1 MLKLYGYAGSIYSR
15 VVKLA
20 LLEKGLAFDEVPIPL
35 RKDGS
40 FVLGAGYLDKSPM
53 GKLPCL
59 ETSAGTLTET
69 SVILDYLD
77 DLGEGPSFY
86 PADAFERAKVKELM
100 KCIELYIELPARRVY
115 GEFFTRPVSDPEKQV
130 VRELLE
136 SGFAAF
142 QSLARFEPYLA
153 GAEISYADFFG
164 LYAVPTA
171 TAVTREVYG
180 WDTYNWISG
189 LRDWLALMQE
199 RDTVKRIEAERRKVE
214 DD

>member
-1 MLKLYGYAGSIYSR
+1 MAEVSWTSPF
-15 VVKLA
+15 LA
-20 LLEKGLAFDEVPIPL
+20 APYL
-35 RKDGS
+35 RKTENR
-40 FVLGAGYLDKSPM
+40 GAISR
-53 GKLPCL
+53 
-59 ETSAGTLTET
+59 AGVVNVSSE
-69 SVILDYLD
+69 SVPD

-86 PADAFERAKVKELM
+86 PADTFERAKVKELM

-115 GEFFTRPVSDPEKQV
+115 GEFFTRPVSDQEKQV

-199 RDTVKRIEAERRKVE
+199 RDTVKRIEAERQKVE